1 MVVVHAQRSR
11 LDRARLE
18 FAERVATGLY
28 DEITTTRP
36 PERRR
41 GAASV
46 AFVLAVIGRLGT
58 LGCVLVAG
66 WVAVFSDG
74 VASVLAVIVLIC
86 LVDVAWR
93 WFGRYTP
100 GDGEL
105 IDPDAAPDLYE
116 LVDGV
121 ARSLG
126 LRPVWR
132 IVLGT
137 RFDASIAEIGLRRR
151 HVLYLGHPLWDLLD
165 PGERVALLG
174 HELGHVVNGDA
185 LRGLGTDC
193 PLRKLYRRLPARL
206 SRPLLGLILIQ
217 ERVFAR
223 ACQRAEYR
231 ADQVAV
237 WVAGRGPVLALLERT
252 SAARSEPHRLDAT
265 HPPIS
270 LRIAAIS
277 QFRAGG
283 QGRQPRRRAWG
294 RPAGRRRG

>member
-1 MVVVHAQRSR
+1 MVVVQAQQSR
-11 LDRARLE
+11 LDRSRAE

-28 DEITTTRP
+28 DEITTTTL
-36 PERRR
+36 PERGR
-41 GAASV
+41 GAALV
-46 AFVLAVIGRLGT
+46 AYALAMIGRLVT
-58 LGCVLVAG
+58 LGCVLVAA
-66 WVAVFSDG
+66 WVAVLSDG
-74 VASVLAVIVLIC
+74 AASVLAVIVLIC

-93 WFGRYTP
+93 WFGRYAP

-105 IDPDAAPDLYE
+105 IDPAAAPDLFE
-116 LVDGV
+116 LVDEVTG
-121 ARSLG
+121 SLG

-165 PGERVALLG
+165 PGERIALLG

-193 PLRKLYRRLPARL
+193 PLRRLYRRLPARL
-206 SRPLLGLILIQ
+206 SRLLLGLILIQ

-237 WVAGRGPVLALLERT
+237 RVAGRGPVLSLLEKTR
-252 SAARSEPHRLDAT
+252 AAESEALWPDAT
-265 HPPIS
+265 HPPIG

-277 QFRAGG
+277 QFRDDG
-283 QGRQPRRRAWG
+283 QGRPPRRRAWG